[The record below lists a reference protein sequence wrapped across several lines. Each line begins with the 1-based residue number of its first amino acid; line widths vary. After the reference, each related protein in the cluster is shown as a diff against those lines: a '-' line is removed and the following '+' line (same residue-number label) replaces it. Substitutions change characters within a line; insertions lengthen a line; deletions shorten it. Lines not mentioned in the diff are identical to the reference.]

1 MNKKGVLH
9 MQKEKVVKACK
20 STIGTILIAIFI
32 VIGVFL
38 AIKICWGTEIENIFM
53 LANKVSI
60 NINKDK
66 EQQPITIDEE
76 KKSLDSYPEYGTQY
90 ATIEIPRIGA
100 NLPVYFGD
108 TLEILKKGV
117 GHSSGSYFPG
127 EGGSILYMGHNSKKV
142 FRRFS
147 ELQIGDEIKVTTT
160 YGEYNYKIY
169 DMQLIKETDLDKVPI
184 QRDEEILMVYTCY
197 PFNNVGYATQRYV
210 VYAKLEK

>member
-1 MNKKGVLH
+1 MSKNKTKYVIIANLYSI
-9 MQKEKVVKACK
+9 V
-20 STIGTILIAIFI
+20 IAIIIIIFI
-32 VIGVFL
+32 LGM
-38 AIKICWGTEIENIFM
+38 IKILFGTQIETAFM

-60 NINKDK
+60 NVDSNKDNTNQETK
-66 EQQPITIDEE
+66 IDTE
-76 KKSLDSYPEYGTQY
+76 KKTLENYPEYGTQY
-90 ATIEIPRIGA
+90 ATIEIPRIDA

-169 DMQLIKETDLDKVPI
+169 DMQLIKETELEKVPI
-184 QRDEEILMVYTCY
+184 QREEEILMIYTCY